1 MTYATPGGK
10 KELVGFQ
17 CGGREGAQSWRSF
30 SSTSG
35 RISATDRRTGY
46 GIRALTFDPSFA
58 VRRTLHAMKQF
69 VWDAAFETLANPG
82 PPADKEDAID
92 IRFGRRTEIG
102 PMPTHRIRLHQSEIM
117 FGDL

>member
-1 MTYATPGGK
+1 MASSAGG
-10 KELVGFQ
+10 V
-17 CGGREGAQSWRSF
+17 RAHRAGAVSHRLLDAF
-30 SSTSG
+30 
-35 RISATDRRTGY
+35 SATDRRTGY

-58 VRRTLHAMKQF
+58 VRCTLHAMKQF

>member
-1 MTYATPGGK
+1 
-10 KELVGFQ
+10 
-17 CGGREGAQSWRSF
+17 
-30 SSTSG
+30 
-35 RISATDRRTGY
+35 
-46 GIRALTFDPSFA
+46 
-58 VRRTLHAMKQF
+58 MKQF